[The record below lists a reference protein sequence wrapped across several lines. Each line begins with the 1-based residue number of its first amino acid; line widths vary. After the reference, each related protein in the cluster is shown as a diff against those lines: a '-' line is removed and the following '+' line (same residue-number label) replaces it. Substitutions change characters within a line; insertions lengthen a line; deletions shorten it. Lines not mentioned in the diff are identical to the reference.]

1 MAGKIIKKI
10 TDRKLFQ
17 SIFLKLFLDKNVFL
31 KTDKETIPI
40 QFLNYEAGI
49 ATLKIPAGH
58 DLSGTNIVFVE
69 RTKDIVFSQMKLKES
84 KGPDKY
90 DFEIIDIQLME
101 YVKNEEPPKPFTDIR
116 SEPRNAQ
123 IYLSNIIS
131 DFSLSECLKNSVRRV
146 EYLRQEILK
155 KLNLM
160 YPFASVSFLHDKKP
174 NPRMD
179 FFQNERRPYFFP
191 ELKSYETNHDNK
203 DHAYFMTN
211 IYPKDLSITDNK
223 LNSEICVP
231 ILYKLMLPFGYIQ
244 VNSQK
249 QLTEKDYSAIRK
261 LGMSASVLFTNDPII
276 IKSAD
281 DIISIA
287 DISQSGLG
295 IIFKDKPLI
304 KHFKD
309 NSAILFNIIF
319 PDNKKAITLAI
330 VRHISLI
337 ENKIYRVGTEI
348 LNIDPIG
355 EVNYTDYIESLN
367 KPKNA
372 V

>member
-1 MAGKIIKKI
+1 MAEKIIKKI

-17 SIFLKLFLDKNVFL
+17 SIFLKLFLGKNVLL
-31 KTDKETIPI
+31 KTDSETIPV
-40 QFLNYEAGI
+40 QFMNYEAGI
-49 ATLKIPAGH
+49 ATLKIPSGH
-58 DLSGTNIVFVE
+58 DLSGRNIVFIE
-69 RTKDIVFSQMKLKES
+69 RSKDIVFSHMQLKES
-84 KGPDKY
+84 KGADNY
-90 DFEIIDIQLME
+90 EFDIIDIQLME
-101 YVKNEEPPKPFTDIR
+101 YVKNEESSKISNEVR
-116 SEPRNAQ
+116 AEPRIPQ
-123 IYLSNIIS
+123 IYLSNLIS

-160 YPFASVSFLHDKKP
+160 YPFASVTFIHDKKP

-179 FFQNERRPYFFP
+179 FFQIERRPYFFP
-191 ELKSYETNHDNK
+191 ELKSIETNPDNK
-203 DHAYFMTN
+203 DHAHYMTN
-211 IYPKDLSITDNK
+211 IYPRDLSITDNN

-231 ILYKLMLPFGYIQ
+231 LLYKLMLPFGYIQ

-249 QLTEKDYSAIRK
+249 PLTEKDYSAIRK
-261 LGMSASVLFTNDPII
+261 LGMSTSVLFTNDPVI

-281 DIISIA
+281 DIISIS
-287 DISQSGLG
+287 DISQNGLG

-309 NSAILFNIIF
+309 NSTILFNVFF
-319 PDNKKAITLAI
+319 PDNKKATLLAI
-330 VRHISLI
+330 VRHISLV

-348 LNIDPIG
+348 MNIDPIG
-355 EVNYTDYIESLN
+355 EVHYTDYIEN
-367 KPKNA
+367 KKR

>member
-1 MAGKIIKKI
+1 MAEKIIKKI

-17 SIFLKLFLDKNVFL
+17 SIFLKLFLGKNVFL
-31 KTDKETIPI
+31 KTDSETIPV

-49 ATLKIPAGH
+49 ATLKIPSGH
-58 DLSGTNIVFVE
+58 ALSGRNVVFIE
-69 RTKDIVFSQMKLKES
+69 RAKDVVFSHMQLKES
-84 KGPDKY
+84 KGADKY
-90 DFEIIDIQLME
+90 EFDIIDIQLME
-101 YVKNEEPPKPFTDIR
+101 YVKNDEAPKTVNEVR
-116 SEPRNAQ
+116 SEPRIPQ

-155 KLNLM
+155 KLNLI
-160 YPFASVSFLHDKKP
+160 YPFASVSFIHDKKP

-179 FFQNERRPYFFP
+179 FFQNERHPYFLP
-191 ELKSYETNHDNK
+191 ELKSIEIKNGDK
-203 DHAYFMTN
+203 DHAYYMAN
-211 IYPKDLSITDNK
+211 IYSKDLTLSDNK

-231 ILYKLMLPFGYIQ
+231 LLYKLMLPFGYIQ

-249 QLTEKDYSAIRK
+249 PLTEKDYSAIRK
-261 LGMSASVLFTNDPII
+261 LGMSTSVLFTNDPVI

-281 DIISIA
+281 DVISIS

-295 IIFKDKPLI
+295 IIFKDRPLI

-309 NSAILFNIIF
+309 NSTILFNCCF
-319 PDNKKAITLAI
+319 PDNKKATVLAM
-330 VRHISLI
+330 VRHISLV

-355 EVNYTDYIESLN
+355 EVYYTDYIES
-367 KPKNA
+367 KNGIKQ
-372 V
+372 